1 MRKRQLS
8 RLKIFLNMY
17 PYNLLELDTAAPN
30 EPDARILIIYTGGT
44 FGMGVDKHGSLKP
57 FDFSEI
63 LHEIPSLKSFNL
75 IIKVLEFVKP
85 VDSSDINPGHW
96 IEMGQIIKR
105 FYDSFDGFVIL
116 HGTDTMAY
124 SASALS
130 FILENLTKPVI
141 FTGAQLPVTAPRTDA
156 GDNFVTAIEIASE
169 RNESEK
175 PVVSEV
181 CIYFNHHL
189 IRGNRAQKVE
199 SMHFDVFESVNY
211 PPLAKAGVEIDY
223 KYQFIKSFGREGT
236 LGVAD
241 KLDDNVTFL
250 KLFPGISENVVKSIL
265 KNPDLKGVVLET
277 FGSGNAPMEHW
288 FLSAVSEA
296 VGNGLLIYNVSQ
308 CLGGKVIQGRYETS
322 MALKDAGVISGKD
335 ITSEAAITKMMYL
348 LGMEKRMDSI
358 RNKLKLSLKGELSE

>member
-1 MRKRQLS
+1 MQRKQLL
-8 RLKIFLNMY
+8 RLKIFLMMH
-17 PYNLLELDTAAPN
+17 PYNLLELDTAAPK
-30 EPDARILIIYTGGT
+30 EPEARILIIYTGGT

-63 LHEIPSLKSFNL
+63 LHKIPSLRSFNL
-75 IIKVLEFVKP
+75 IIKVLAFEKP

-96 IEMGQIIKR
+96 IEMGQIIEYY
-105 FYDSFDGFVIL
+105 YDRFDGFVIL

-130 FILENLTKPVI
+130 FMLDNLTKPVI

-156 GDNFVTAIEIASE
+156 GDNLVTAIEIASE
-169 RNESEK
+169 RNGGGK

-199 SMHFDVFESVNY
+199 SMHFDAFESANY

-223 KYQFIKSFGREGT
+223 SYQFIQSFGGEGV
-236 LGVAD
+236 LQVAD
-241 KLDDNVTFL
+241 KLDGNVTFL
-250 KLFPGISENVVKSIL
+250 KLFPGISENVVKSML
-265 KNPDLKGVVLET
+265 VSPDLKGVVLET
-277 FGSGNAPMEHW
+277 FGSGNAPMERW
-288 FLSAVSEA
+288 FLNAVSKA

-308 CLGGKVIQGRYETS
+308 CLGGKVLQGRYETS
-322 MALKDAGVISGKD
+322 LALKDTGVISGKD

-348 LGMEKRMDSI
+348 LGVEKRMDSI

>member
-44 FGMGVDKHGSLKP
+44 FGMGVDKQGSLKP
-57 FDFSEI
+57 IDFSKI

-75 IIKVLEFVKP
+75 IIKVLAFIKP

-96 IEMGQIIKR
+96 IEMGQIIKH
-105 FYDSFDGFVIL
+105 YYNNFDGFVIL

-124 SASALS
+124 SSSALS
-130 FILENLTKPVI
+130 FMLENLTKPVI
-141 FTGAQLPVTAPRTDA
+141 FTGAQLPVTEPRTDA
-156 GDNFVTAIEIASE
+156 GDNLVTAIEIASK
-169 RNESEK
+169 RNKNGK

-199 SMHFDVFESVNY
+199 SMHFDAFESANY

-223 KYQFIKSFGREGT
+223 NYQYIKSFGGEGT
-236 LGVAD
+236 LGVAG
-241 KLDDNVTFL
+241 KLDGNVTFL
-250 KLFPGISENVVKSIL
+250 KLFPGISENVVKSMLI
-265 KNPDLKGVVLET
+265 NTDLKGVVLET
-277 FGSGNAPMEHW
+277 FGSGNAPMDRW
-288 FLSAVSEA
+288 FLRAVSEA
-296 VGNGLLIYNVSQ
+296 VSNGMFIYNVSQ
-308 CLGGKVIQGRYETS
+308 CLGGKVIQGQYETS

-348 LGMEKRMDSI
+348 FGMEKRMDSI
-358 RNKLKLSLKGELSE
+358 RKKLELSLKGELSE